1 MSDLSVELDSRF
13 EPVTR
18 RRAVIA
24 AALLALLFMVVYNA
38 TNWISSQR
46 TSVGSL
52 YFAWERHIPFVPAM
66 IIPYM
71 SIDLFFVAAP
81 FLCRSRGELRT
92 LSRRIIV
99 AICIAGLSFLLFPLQ
114 LAVERPHADG
124 TVGALFNWFRTVDLP
139 YNLCPSLHIAL
150 RTILAV
156 HFARY
161 ARGLWLWASHVWFS
175 LIGVS
180 TLLTYQ
186 HHVIDVAG
194 GFVLAAVCFY
204 FVRDQPL
211 RMPVIGNRRLG
222 LRYAA
227 VAVACVAAAWLLR
240 PWGWLLLWPAAAL
253 GLTAAAYWGL
263 GPGIYRKAD
272 GRIPLSA
279 RLLLAPTLFGQYLS
293 LLYYRR
299 QCAAWNAVTDR
310 VWIGRKLNEA
320 ETGRA
325 IAAGVTAVLDLTGEF
340 SEPQRFRDLHYLNL
354 PVLDLTR
361 PTDRQLARAIDFIS
375 HHAAQGVVYIHCKI
389 GYSRS
394 AAVVGAW
401 LVATG
406 QAVSADDAIGWLRR
420 VRPSIVVR
428 PEAEAAIRLVEVR
441 QLQDNSTRNRAAS
454 DAAESAATQLG
465 SITN

>member
-1 MSDLSVELDSRF
+1 MADSALDHDRTGDSPSWRSA
-13 EPVTR
+13 TL
-18 RRAVIA
+18 A
-24 AALLALLFMVVYNA
+24 AALLSLLFMVVYNA

-46 TSVGSL
+46 TDVGSL
-52 YFAWERHIPFVPAM
+52 YFEWERYIPFVPLM

-81 FLCRSRGELRT
+81 FLCRDRVELRV
-92 LSRRIIV
+92 LSRRIVLAITLAGV
-99 AICIAGLSFLLFPLQ
+99 AFLLFPLQ
-114 LAVERPHADG
+114 LAVDRPHADG
-124 TVGALFNWFRTVDLP
+124 PVGALFNWFRTVDLP

-156 HFARY
+156 HYARY
-161 ARGLWLWASHVWFS
+161 ARGVWVWASHIWFS

-204 FVRDQPL
+204 FVRPEPL
-211 RMPVIGNRRLG
+211 RLSVVPNHRLG

-227 VAVACVAAAWLLR
+227 GAVVCAVLGSLLR
-240 PWGWLLLWPAAAL
+240 PSGWLLLWPSAAL
-253 GLTAAAYWGL
+253 TMTAAAYWGL
-263 GPGIYRKAD
+263 GPGIFRKSE

-279 RLLLAPTLFGQYLS
+279 KLLLAPVLCGQSIS

-299 QCAAWNAVTDR
+299 QCRPWDEVTENVR
-310 VWIGRKLNEA
+310 IGRRLNNAEA
-320 ETGRA
+320 AQA
-325 IAAGVTAVLDLTGEF
+325 IESGVTAVVDLTGEF
-340 SEPQRFRDLHYLNL
+340 SEAEPFLGVAYLHL

-361 PTDRQLARAIDFIS
+361 PTDEQLRRAIAFINM
-375 HHAAQGVVYIHCKI
+375 HAEGVVYVHCKI

-394 AAVVGAW
+394 AAVMGAW

-406 QAVSADDAIGWLRR
+406 RARSADEAVAWLRR

-428 PEAEAAIRLVEVR
+428 PEAEAAIRSIAATVA
-441 QLQDNSTRNRAAS
+441 QHNSARSRSDRAE
-454 DAAESAATQLG
+454 AAVSGTQLG
-465 SITN
+465 STTS